1 MPILRD
7 AVLRTAPQDGVGAEV
22 SLSER
27 YSGQLGQDL
36 FLSKMRELG
45 VDVSRETSDQLEAL
59 VSTLVR
65 WQKAIN
71 LVGRTT
77 IEDVWIRHVL
87 DSAQLAPLIPPEA
100 KSLADLGS
108 GGGFPGLVLAA
119 LRPDLDMILIEVDAR
134 KAAFLGEAGRR
145 MGLKKP
151 PRVVIGR
158 IEEAPASKADVV
170 TARALA
176 PLGQLLVWAD
186 RHRGDTAICL
196 FHKGKGWQV
205 ELTEATKDWDIT
217 CQPLS
222 SKTDSDAVILR
233 IGSYT
238 ATGVRDRQP
247 KGRRRQDHD
256 GN

>member
-1 MPILRD
+1 M
-7 AVLRTAPQDGVGAEV
+7 APVQ
-22 SLSER
+22 
-27 YSGQLGQDL
+27 SGRDL
-36 FLSKMRELG
+36 FLREMRELG
-45 VDVSRETSDQLEAL
+45 VDVSRETHGQLEAL
-59 VSTLVR
+59 VDTLVR

-71 LVGRTT
+71 LVGKAT
-77 IEDVWIRHVL
+77 IEDVWTRHVL

-100 KSLADLGS
+100 ATLADLGS

-119 LRPDLDMILIEVDAR
+119 LRPELDATLIEVDAR

-158 IEEAPASKADVV
+158 IEEVPEAKADVV

-186 RHRGDTAICL
+186 RHRADTAICL
-196 FHKGKGWQV
+196 FHKGKGWQS

-222 SKTDSDAVILR
+222 SKTDRDAVILR

-238 ATGVRDRQP
+238 ATSVRDRQP

-256 GN
+256 GD

>member
-1 MPILRD
+1 M
-7 AVLRTAPQDGVGAEV
+7 APVQN
-22 SLSER
+22 
-27 YSGQLGQDL
+27 GQDR
-36 FLSKMRELG
+36 FLREMRELG
-45 VDVSRETSDQLEAL
+45 VDVSRETLDRLGAL
-59 VSTLVR
+59 VDTLVR

-77 IEDVWIRHVL
+77 LEGVWTRHVL
-87 DSAQLAPLIPPEA
+87 DSAQLTPLIPADA

-119 LRPDLDMILIEVDAR
+119 LRPDIDTTLIEADAR

-151 PRVVIGR
+151 PRIVISR
-158 IEEAPASKADVV
+158 IEEAPAAKADVV

-176 PLGQLLVWAD
+176 PLAQLLVWAD
-186 RHRGDTAICL
+186 RHRADTAICL
-196 FHKGKGWQV
+196 FHKGKGWQS

-238 ATGVRDRQP
+238 ATGVRDRLP
-247 KGRRRQDHD
+247 EGRRRQDHD
-256 GN
+256 GD